1 MSREE
6 HGNRTTWRMRTRDIA
21 SALMGARD
29 TARMV
34 TTLLHKRDLGAVWEV
49 DPVAAPPRYVQ
60 QRILGTP
67 EAPDR
72 PVALLPRPDDERHV
86 GADPASF
93 EERRSVL
100 ELQLRFAMERRDV
113 ERSRQISRELRSLSE
128 QKDEAELACA
138 RARNELHVGHTCYAL
153 GKLVEWQWYRARL
166 VQVRTRWPPLRIE
179 YVSTMEGDASRL
191 ALPAPHVNFLPLEHV
206 RLDAPEPDDD
216 PVLVP
221 QVACVLVPELLRID
235 RSEQMRS

>member
-113 ERSRQISRELRSLSE
+113 ERSRQISRELRGL
-128 QKDEAELACA
+128 LLPC
-138 RARNELHVGHTCYAL
+138 VFP
-153 GKLVEWQWYRARL
+153 LVSVFIL
-166 VQVRTRWPPLRIE
+166 
-179 YVSTMEGDASRL
+179 
-191 ALPAPHVNFLPLEHV
+191 
-206 RLDAPEPDDD
+206 
-216 PVLVP
+216 
-221 QVACVLVPELLRID
+221 ELLDDFRLSGEVWHFPGDFAFRGLYNMSIKVLFE
-235 RSEQMRS
+235 RF